1 MLSAST
7 SASAAAWGRKQAAM
21 GVLSAT
27 LVGLENRTTN
37 LSAPVRLA
45 FADDDANASLVPSR
59 CVYWDWNAGAWA
71 GTGCALA
78 ADDDTCV
85 CSHLTY
91 FALLFVCRCFF
102 RALSLDVLHCRCRGA
117 TDVIFVSIKS
127 GRDTERGGRRRR
139 DRDRCSSAS
148 ESNRQARAQ
157 LDLADRLLRVDRR
170 SAHHNPRVFGAQVR
184 CSTSADLISSCT
196 QLPSNLKYSSRVTV

>member
-102 RALSLDVLHCRCRGA
+102 RAFFLDVQYCSCRGT
-117 TDVIFVSIKS
+117 TDVYLCQSNQDVTQSAGAGGGGTATGAPPPLSPIDKLVLNWISLIGCSVSIVALLITILVYLVLK
-127 GRDTERGGRRRR
+127 
-139 DRDRCSSAS
+139 CA
-148 ESNRQARAQ
+148 ARHQ
-157 LDLADRLLRVDRR
+157 
-170 SAHHNPRVFGAQVR
+170 P
-184 CSTSADLISSCT
+184 I
-196 QLPSNLKYSSRVTV
+196 